1 MVVLMQ
7 IMDTG
12 QWKVSRT
19 NIAGIWVAFFSRCQ
33 RYSCG
38 QGAIGSDPR
47 GNPSPEVDLYTDYL
61 ERCAPH
67 ATGVRAKVRFES
79 PHTFLSAALMHGCD
93 RWRQIYNIDSGVE
106 QWIDYPRVIKMLED
120 VGFDGI
126 ISLVFELNTVF
137 GQKEAAGVEHLTE
150 EECVPLAVSHL
161 RDCIAGTAP
170 SPPPLGDGPIEWAE
184 PVTEHH
190 LATGFSRL

>member
-1 MVVLMQ
+1 ML
-7 IMDTG
+7 
-12 QWKVSRT
+12 
-19 NIAGIWVAFFSRCQ
+19 
-33 RYSCG
+33 
-38 QGAIGSDPR
+38 
-47 GNPSPEVDLYTDYL
+47 
-61 ERCAPH
+61 
-67 ATGVRAKVRFES
+67 
-79 PHTFLSAALMHGCD
+79 
-93 RWRQIYNIDSGVE
+93 QIYNIDSGVE

-170 SPPPLGDGPIEWAE
+170 SPPPCRWGRGWWWLPPRRSARCSSSG
-184 PVTEHH
+184 
-190 LATGFSRL
+190 

>member
-1 MVVLMQ
+1 MV
-7 IMDTG
+7 
-12 QWKVSRT
+12 
-19 NIAGIWVAFFSRCQ
+19 
-33 RYSCG
+33 
-38 QGAIGSDPR
+38 AIG
-47 GNPSPEVDLYTDYL
+47 G
-61 ERCAPH
+61 A
-67 ATGVRAKVRFES
+67 
-79 PHTFLSAALMHGCD
+79 
-93 RWRQIYNIDSGVE
+93 WQIYNIDSGVE

-170 SPPPLGDGPIEWAE
+170 SPPPLGDGPIKWAE

>member
-1 MVVLMQ
+1 MAPTREGTRARRS
-7 IMDTG
+7 IFTRITWSG
-12 QWKVSRT
+12 ARHT
-19 NIAGIWVAFFSRCQ
+19 RRACGPRCD
-33 RYSCG
+33 
-38 QGAIGSDPR
+38 SDPPTPLLPFR
-47 GNPSPEVDLYTDYL
+47 GAD
-61 ERCAPH
+61 
-67 ATGVRAKVRFES
+67 
-79 PHTFLSAALMHGCD
+79 GCD

-170 SPPPLGDGPIEWAE
+170 SPPPLGDGPIKWAE

>member
-1 MVVLMQ
+1 
-7 IMDTG
+7 MDTG
-12 QWKVSRT
+12 QWKVSRHD
-19 NIAGIWVAFFSRCQ
+19 IAGIWVALFPKSASNIDADRGRLAPTREGTRARRSICTRITWSGARHTRRACGPRC
-33 RYSCG
+33 
-38 QGAIGSDPR
+38 DLL
-47 GNPSPEVDLYTDYL
+47 SPL
-61 ERCAPH
+61 
-67 ATGVRAKVRFES
+67 S
-79 PHTFLSAALMHGCD
+79 FLSAVLMVAIGGA
-93 RWRQIYNIDSGVE
+93 WQIYNIDSGVE

-170 SPPPLGDGPIEWAE
+170 SPPPLGDGPIKWAE